1 MEPGS
6 WTPTPAQQPSQRL
19 KYLVEPRGNL
29 SVSERKILQ
38 KLQFLPYLEELQ
50 LEEERIKGEIK
61 LTRGDNL
68 CGGSRG
74 RTRGLRKLD
83 SLRRGRDRRVA
94 VWARWRPGRLDRAVI
109 L

>member
-74 RTRGLRKLD
+74 RTRSLRKLN
-83 SLRRGRDRRVA
+83 SLKGRNRRVA
-94 VWARWRPGRLDRAVI
+94 VSARRRPDRLDRAVI

>member
-1 MEPGS
+1 MAKPNVWGNEF
-6 WTPTPAQQPSQRL
+6 TL
-19 KYLVEPRGNL
+19 KMIGQVFNL
-29 SVSERKILQ
+29 KINLIQ
-38 KLQFLPYLEELQ
+38 ENEKGHKITHIYFPEGE
-50 LEEERIKGEIK
+50 GEIK

>member
-1 MEPGS
+1 MP
-6 WTPTPAQQPSQRL
+6 
-19 KYLVEPRGNL
+19 
-29 SVSERKILQ
+29 
-38 KLQFLPYLEELQ
+38 LED
-50 LEEERIKGEIK
+50 ERIKGEVKLKRIK
-61 LTRGDNL
+61 GENL